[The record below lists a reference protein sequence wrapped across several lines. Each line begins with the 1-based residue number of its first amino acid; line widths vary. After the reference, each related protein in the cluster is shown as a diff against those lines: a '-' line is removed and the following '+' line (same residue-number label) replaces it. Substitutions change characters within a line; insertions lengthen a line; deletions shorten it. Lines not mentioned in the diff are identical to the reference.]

1 LIDDPGWLGIDKR
14 SISMNKDNHVVE
26 AHTAA
31 AQEHETTAKS
41 HRAAADYC
49 NKGHH
54 EACQQHAKEALDHS
68 TKAHASSQLAHE
80 KSAQPAVALAGK

>member
-1 LIDDPGWLGIDKR
+1 MIPIAGHPKR

-41 HRAAADYC
+41 HRAAAEYC
-49 NKGHH
+49 GKGHH

-68 TKAHASSQLAHE
+68 TKAQASSKLAHE
-80 KSAQPAVALAGK
+80 QSAHPAVALAAK

>member
-1 LIDDPGWLGIDKR
+1 M
-14 SISMNKDNHVVE
+14 SKDNHVVE

-41 HRAAADYC
+41 HRAAAEYC
-49 NKGHH
+49 SKGHH

-68 TKAHASSQLAHE
+68 TKAQASSKLANE
-80 KSAQPAVALAGK
+80 KSAHPAVAVGAK